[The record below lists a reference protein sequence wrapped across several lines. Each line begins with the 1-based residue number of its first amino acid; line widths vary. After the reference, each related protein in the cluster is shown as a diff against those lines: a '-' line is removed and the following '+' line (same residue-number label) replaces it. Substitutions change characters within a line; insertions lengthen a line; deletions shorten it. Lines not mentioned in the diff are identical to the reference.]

1 MSILFEDS
9 RTQLVADSKRGK
21 KERDGK
27 NRFQKRLKSHVA
39 SSVRQYNRIDM
50 NELFKNNIITISI
63 EVKGET
69 DDYLVKISYGGF
81 LDALKDE
88 LKRNNTEIIDL
99 RLIIR
104 SLIITFNRNEF
115 YISFSNSK
123 ANLNPAAPRSDYGR
137 TPYVPVI
144 VSAYF
149 SSLTSSTNY

>member
-99 RLIIR
+99 
-104 SLIITFNRNEF
+104 
-115 YISFSNSK
+115 
-123 ANLNPAAPRSDYGR
+123 
-137 TPYVPVI
+137 
-144 VSAYF
+144 
-149 SSLTSSTNY
+149 